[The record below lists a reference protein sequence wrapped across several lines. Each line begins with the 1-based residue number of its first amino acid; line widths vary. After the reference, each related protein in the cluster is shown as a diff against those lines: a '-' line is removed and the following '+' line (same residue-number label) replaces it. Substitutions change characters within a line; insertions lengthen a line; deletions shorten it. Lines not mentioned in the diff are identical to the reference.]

1 MEAISMNSN
10 NEMENLI
17 ANLEQI
23 IFELE
28 KELLEIDN
36 YLEQKECVLWK
47 TY

>member
-1 MEAISMNSN
+1 MNSN